1 MAVRALCSQ
10 YFLAVRAF
18 FFLAG
23 GGGWL
28 QVPCQDGCKSL
39 SSQYFFGCKS
49 LISMAAKS
57 FFWDIFFGGVR
68 TLFPFSSDLKL
79 TC

>member
-10 YFLAVRAF
+10 YFLAVRALF
-18 FFLAG
+18 FFFWG
-23 GGGWL
+23 G
-28 QVPCQDGCKSL
+28 VAGCKCLVKMAVRAL

-57 FFWDIFFGGVR
+57 FFWDNFFWGV
-68 TLFPFSSDLKL
+68 
-79 TC
+79 